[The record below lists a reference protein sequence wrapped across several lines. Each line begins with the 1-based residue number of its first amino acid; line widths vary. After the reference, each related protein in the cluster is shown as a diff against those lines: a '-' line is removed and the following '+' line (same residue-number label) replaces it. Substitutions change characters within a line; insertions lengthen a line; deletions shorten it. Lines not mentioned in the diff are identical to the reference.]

1 MWRRTLFRGDYY
13 KDCNRSDVVSSIVLK
28 SLQRSERERE
38 LKFGQRDPEVTSR
51 EERSGVHCF
60 VTSSFTQSD
69 HQTLNDKCTKTWEI
83 SLNIY
88 TYRYRQKPEDP
99 GDVRDKGSLKMVT
112 EVRCDSDRC
121 ENL

>member
-1 MWRRTLFRGDYY
+1 MYLAFLGDECFI
-13 KDCNRSDVVSSIVLK
+13 KR
-28 SLQRSERERE
+28 
-38 LKFGQRDPEVTSR
+38 TSR
-51 EERSGVHCF
+51 EERSGVRSF

-88 TYRYRQKPEDP
+88 TYKYRQKPKDL
-99 GDVRDKGSLKMVT
+99 GDVRDKGCSKMVT
-112 EVRCDSDRC
+112 EARCDNDKC